1 MAGGAEGKPKPLE
14 FTPTWIVASI
24 CSVII
29 VISLLF
35 ERFLHRLGKVH
46 VCLIDEASYVSC
58 LNFCSITY

>member
-29 VISLLF
+29 LISLLF
-35 ERFLHRLGKVH
+35 ERCLHLLGKVRH
-46 VCLIDEASYVSC
+46 DPCLS
-58 LNFCSITY
+58 FCSITG